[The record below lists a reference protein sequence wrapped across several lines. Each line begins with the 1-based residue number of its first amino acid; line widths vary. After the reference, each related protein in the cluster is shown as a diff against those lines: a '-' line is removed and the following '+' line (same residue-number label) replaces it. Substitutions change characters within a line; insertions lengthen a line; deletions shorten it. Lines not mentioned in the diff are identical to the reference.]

1 MSSNTA
7 KNVNGRLSLLE
18 DSPVDKQEGTF
29 DRSAQDGA
37 GIYDEILEQAVK
49 WIGQMESLLDS
60 FRLLQVQNAI
70 ILDELAMAGAD
81 D

>member
-1 MSSNTA
+1 
-7 KNVNGRLSLLE
+7 LLE
-18 DSPVDKQEGTF
+18 DSPVDNQEGMF
-29 DRSAQDGA
+29 DHSPPDKA

-60 FRLLQVQNAI
+60 FRLLQVNNAI
-70 ILDELAMAGAD
+70 ILDELAMVGAD